1 MSLDL
6 SEAQIQKILESY
18 KNKREREKQRYDQIK
33 DTEEFKNYNRNKA
46 KLHYENNKD
55 KYKERYENKKELV
68 KARNSYYYYKRID
81 KIETFKEKYPERYEI
96 LENDGYFKPKV
107 IYDKLKNPSESS

>member
-6 SEAQIQKILESY
+6 SEAQIQKILEAY
-18 KNKREREKQRYDQIK
+18 KNKREREKERYEQLK

-55 KYKERYENKKELV
+55 KYKEKYKNKKELM
-68 KARNSYYYYKRID
+68 KARNSYYYYKKKD
-81 KIETFKEKYPERYEI
+81 ELHKFKEKYPERYEL
-96 LENDGYFKPKV
+96 LEKVSYFK
-107 IYDKLKNPSESS
+107 LQNPSSSSSTE

>member
-6 SEAQIQKILESY
+6 SEAQINKILIQY
-18 KNKREREKQRYDQIK
+18 KNKREREKERYDQIK

-55 KYKERYENKKELV
+55 MYKERYENKKELV
-68 KARNSYYYYKRID
+68 KSRNSYYYYKKND
-81 KIETFKEKYPERYEI
+81 KIEKFKEKYPERYEL
-96 LENDGYFKPKV
+96 LENDGYF
-107 IYDKLKNPSESS
+107 KLKNPSESS

>member
-6 SEAQIQKILESY
+6 SEAQIQKILEAY
-18 KNKREREKQRYDQIK
+18 KNKREREKERYEQIK

-55 KYKERYENKKELV
+55 KYKEKYKNKKELM
-68 KARNSYYYYKRID
+68 KARNSYYYYKKKD
-81 KIETFKEKYPERYEI
+81 DMKTFQEKHPERYELLLI
-96 LENDGYFKPKV
+96 GGYFN
-107 IYDKLKNPSESS
+107 DWNPSSSSSTE

>member
-96 LENDGYFKPKV
+96 LENDGYFKP
-107 IYDKLKNPSESS
+107 NQRQSGG